1 MKIHHERHINRQY
14 LSLQRQQGVAAVW
27 MGLLL
32 VPIMGMTFWAV
43 EGTRYVQETSRL
55 RDSAEAAAIA
65 VTIEDQ
71 PDLARG
77 LATQYVENYVR
88 DIKSTNLSA
97 QRFHQAEDEGAG
109 ILEYIQYTVNAK
121 TTHDSWFASSFIPS
135 FDEQQDLAGR
145 SLARKYP
152 VYLGDNS
159 IDIVF
164 VSDFSGS
171 MDDRWGSS
179 RHKKIDDL
187 KTAIDQISSKILC
200 TSTDLEYVDGE
211 WKEVC
216 DEPGEDT
223 TGDKLLNRVGFVPFN
238 VRTRE
243 IVSGGRAN
251 ATSQL
256 SYKPNY
262 KPNVSPY
269 SYNDVNWDYWRAY
282 SQNEVLNCANW
293 QSYCPSPKSDNQK
306 YAKRIKD
313 VIYLDN
319 YHVAD
324 VYNYVDLSTSVATM
338 FTDKSGLRPNFYG
351 VNGTDLFNAHG
362 SSSSTQFK
370 NLRLSNKLSD
380 LNPISSMWADGGT
393 AAFQGILRGS
403 QILKDGDPNSSD
415 DEEQQAYN
423 KKIKMLLILSDGQES
438 PNNGILKGLVDR
450 GMCDKAR
457 EEIPGLYIGVIG
469 IDFRASQQS
478 GFQDCVIDP
487 NEDIIDVSNLDELIE
502 KIEEL
507 IRKGSKTSGIT
518 KLY

>member
-1 MKIHHERHINRQY
+1 MKMQCSSLRRQE
-14 LSLQRQQGVAAVW
+14 GVAAVW

-32 VPIMGMTFWAV
+32 VPIMGVTFWAV

-71 PDLARG
+71 PDLARN

-88 DIKSTNLSA
+88 DIKSTNLTA

-152 VYLGDNS
+152 VYLGDNN

-171 MDDRWGSS
+171 MNDRWGSS
-179 RHKKIDDL
+179 RHIKIDDL

-200 TSTDLEYVDGE
+200 TRTKQDYVDGE

-256 SYKPNY
+256 SYKDNY

-269 SYNDVNWDYWRAY
+269 SYNDVNWDYWRYY
-282 SQNEVLNCANW
+282 SQNQVLNCARW
-293 QSYCPSPKSDNQK
+293 QSYCSNPKSDNQK

-313 VIYLDN
+313 VINADGYA
-319 YHVAD
+319 VAD
-324 VYNYVDLSTSVATM
+324 VYNYVDLPKSVSTM
-338 FTDKSGLRPNFYG
+338 FTDKSGLQPDFYG
-351 VNGTDLFNAHG
+351 VSGAKLFNAHG
-362 SSSSTQFK
+362 SSNSSQFK
-370 NLRLSNKLSD
+370 NIRLSNRLAD
-380 LNPISSMWADGGT
+380 LNPINSMWADGGT
-393 AAFQGILRGS
+393 AAFQGILRGA
-403 QILKDGDPNSSD
+403 QILHDGDPNSSD
-415 DEEQQAYN
+415 DEEQHAYN

-450 GMCDKAR
+450 GMCNKAR
-457 EEIPGLYIGVIG
+457 EEIPGLYMGVIG

-478 GFQDCVIDP
+478 GFQDCVVDP
-487 NEDIIDVSNLDELIE
+487 NEDIIDVSNLDELIA